1 MIGDLA
7 TEDGRVAFS
16 SVVLVD
22 RVDGEMGCGIDES

>member
-22 RVDGEMGCGIDES
+22 RVDGGFTCGIGEF